1 MVNSKR
7 IIKNSLWLY
16 LRMLVVTIVALYTSR
31 VVLKVLGVDDFGIY
45 NVTGN
50 LVAFF
55 SVLTT
60 TMSSST
66 QRFLNIKKGENDI
79 NGMKCL
85 MGISRNIHLFLSLLI
100 IALAETVGVYMLFYV
115 MVFPSEKIMEAFLCF
130 QSSVIAL
137 VFTIFRVPY
146 VSMVVTYE
154 KFAFIAWTS
163 LADVA
168 IKLLMVFALMYFEKY
183 RLVYYGCSF
192 TLMSIIQ
199 YVLFRY
205 YGNRLCKSINIKLR
219 DTFKS
224 AESRSLLSFSSWNM
238 MGNISNVLAN
248 QGIGIVLNMFYAL
261 AVNAAM
267 GITNQITN
275 TIATFVN
282 NVQQAFRPQLLQSYA
297 NEDKTSFL
305 SLLYSTSRWSY
316 YLILLI
322 AVPIVVNIDYILH
335 LWLGNYPQYTNTFA
349 IILVAFLVIDSLGTP
364 LLFGI
369 EANGKVR
376 NFQILMSLAY
386 IANVVFAYTVCKI
399 GMSPNIA
406 ILTKLVT
413 NALIYI
419 IKCMELRKV
428 ETTFSILDYS
438 QNVLFKLTPVSIWC
452 MLYLWITKDME
463 SSLEKLLISTIVF
476 LLLYILVLFFGGLNS
491 QERKFCMSKIKSI
504 KLL

>member
-31 VVLKVLGVDDFGIY
+31 VVLEVLGVDDFGIY
-45 NVTGN
+45 NVTGS

-66 QRFLNIKKGENDI
+66 QRFLNIKKGDGNI
-79 NGMKCL
+79 YGMKRL
-85 MGISRNIHLFLSLLI
+85 MGISRNIHLLLSLLI
-100 IALAETVGVYMLFYV
+100 IVLAETVGVYVLFYV
-115 MVFPSEKIMEAFLCF
+115 MVFPADKIMEAFFCF

-163 LADVA
+163 LIDVA
-168 IKLLMVFALMYFEKY
+168 VKLLMVFALTYFSHY

-192 TLMSIIQ
+192 TIMSILQ
-199 YVLFRY
+199 YTLFRY
-205 YGNRLCKSINIKLR
+205 YGNRLCVPVMIKLK
-219 DTFKS
+219 DTFRTE
-224 AESRSLLSFSSWNM
+224 ESRSLLSFSSWNM
-238 MGNISNVLAN
+238 MGNVSNVLAN

-297 NEDKTSFL
+297 NEDKGAFL

-316 YLILLI
+316 YLMLLI
-322 AVPIVVNIDYILH
+322 AVPLIVNMDYILH

-349 IILVAFLVIDSLGTP
+349 IILIGYLVIDSLGTP

-369 EANGKVR
+369 EANGRVK
-376 NFQILMSLAY
+376 NFQIQMSLAY
-386 IANVVFAYTVCKI
+386 IANVVFVYIVCKL

-406 ILTKLVT
+406 IFTKLVT

-428 ETTFSILDYS
+428 EAAFSFLDYS
-438 QNVLFKLTPVSIWC
+438 KNVLLRLLPVSVCCLIF
-452 MLYLWITKDME
+452 LWITKCVE
-463 SSLEKLLISTIVF
+463 SSLGKLLLSSMIF
-476 LLLYILVLFFGGLNS
+476 FLLYILILFYGGLTS
-491 QERKFCMSKIKSI
+491 QERKFCISKIKTGN
-504 KLL
+504 

>member
-1 MVNSKR
+1 MVNTKR
-7 IIKNSLWLY
+7 IVKNSLWLY

-31 VVLKVLGVDDFGIY
+31 VVLQVLGVDDFGIY
-45 NVTGN
+45 NVTGS

-79 NGMKCL
+79 NGMKRL
-85 MGISRNIHLFLSLLI
+85 MGISRNIHLLLSLLI
-100 IALAETVGVYMLFYV
+100 ILLAETVGVYVLFYV
-115 MVFPSEKIMEAFLCF
+115 MVFPSDKIMEAFFCF

-146 VSMVVTYE
+146 VSMIVTYE

-163 LADVA
+163 LIDVA
-168 IKLLMVFALMYFEKY
+168 IKLLMVFALMCFDKY

-192 TLMSIIQ
+192 TIMSVIQ
-199 YVLFRY
+199 YFFFRY
-205 YGNRLCKSINIKLR
+205 YGNRLCESAKIRLV

-224 AESRSLLSFSSWNM
+224 EESRSLLSFSSWNM

-297 NEDKTSFL
+297 NEDKESFL
-305 SLLYSTSRWSY
+305 SLLYSTSRWSF
-316 YLILLI
+316 YLMLLI
-322 AVPIVVNIDYILH
+322 SVPLIVNMDYILH
-335 LWLGNYPQYTNTFA
+335 LWLGEYPQYTNTFA
-349 IILVAFLVIDSLGTP
+349 IILIGYLIIDSLGTP

-369 EANGKVR
+369 EANGKVK

-386 IANVVFAYTVCKI
+386 IVNVVFAYLVCKM

-406 ILTKLVT
+406 IFTKLIT
-413 NALIYI
+413 NVVIYM

-428 ETTFSILDYS
+428 ESAFSLMDYS
-438 QNVLFKLTPVSIWC
+438 KKVLLKLVPVSVC
-452 MLYLWITKDME
+452 CSVFLWVTRDME
-463 SSLEKLLISTIVF
+463 SSLEKFLMSSLTFVVF
-476 LLLYILVLFFGGLNS
+476 YMLALFFGGLNS
-491 QERKFCMSKIKSI
+491 QERKLCISKIKMN
-504 KLL
+504 K